1 MHGYS
6 TVAST
11 PQAYRFRPR
20 LIVLWSADIRLV
32 NALTLQNPR
41 YLRAVHRPAPFT
53 APVPF
58 CPLSLRRVIAAERE
72 VPHSYD
78 VGAPVL
84 APTIPSFS
92 LELALCG
99 RPQRHRKQ
107 TTQSDGAVCL
117 VQCSCSGSRQH
128 RRRRH
133 IMGPSARSF
142 CPPIAI
148 LVYGPSHSFPHFPP
162 TLAPFQA

>member
-1 MHGYS
+1 MHGYF

-11 PQAYRFRPR
+11 PQAYRFR
-20 LIVLWSADIRLV
+20 LSS
-32 NALTLQNPR
+32 
-41 YLRAVHRPAPFT
+41 YRAVVGGYMSSGRFDTLEPALPPSGT
-53 APVPF
+53 PTGSPIPP
-58 CPLSLRRVIAAERE
+58 CPLSLRRVIAAGHE

-78 VGAPVL
+78 IGALVL
-84 APTIPSFS
+84 APTIPGFP
-92 LELALCG
+92 LELVLCG

-117 VQCSCSGSRQH
+117 VQCSCPGSRQR

-142 CPPIAI
+142 CPPTAI
-148 LVYGPSHSFPHFPP
+148 LVRVPSRSLPHFLP
-162 TLAPFQA
+162 TPSPFQA